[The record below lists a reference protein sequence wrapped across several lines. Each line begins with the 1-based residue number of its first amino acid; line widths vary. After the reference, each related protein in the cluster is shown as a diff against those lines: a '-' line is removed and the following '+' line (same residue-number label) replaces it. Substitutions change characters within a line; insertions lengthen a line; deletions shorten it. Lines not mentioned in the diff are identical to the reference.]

1 MARRRSANKG
11 YEKGDR
17 VGELIRR
24 ILGDELTELEDERL
38 GLLTISGV
46 EVDNELSLA
55 RVYWSSFGG
64 NDAEIS
70 EALGEHAGSLRT
82 AVAKRTRLR
91 HTPRLEFHP
100 DPGIRDGARIEE
112 ILANVEY
119 TAQDYEPNPETGD
132 D

>member
-1 MARRRSANKG
+1 MPRRRSGKRG

-24 ILGDELTELEDERL
+24 ILGDELIELEDDRL

-46 EVDNELSLA
+46 DVDNELSVA
-55 RVYWSSFGG
+55 KVYWSSFGG
-64 NDAEIS
+64 DDAAIT
-70 EALGEHAGSLRT
+70 EAFDEHAPSLRT

-91 HTPRLEFHP
+91 HTPRLEFMA
-100 DPGIRDGARIEE
+100 DPAIRDGARIEE

-119 TAQDYEPNPETGD
+119 TADGADED
-132 D
+132 DLDDDG